1 MDIKMLFI
9 TEEATI
15 LEAMKRMDETSKKVL
30 FVVKDGKLVAAIS
43 DGDVR
48 RAILAGK
55 QLSEKIEDIANYKPK
70 YILEGEDVDPSKYM
84 KKKSVEAVPIVDENK
99 KILSI
104 HFWNDVVVKRR
115 RSKLTTPVVIMAGGK
130 GTRLYPYTKILPK
143 PLIPIGELPV
153 AEIIMDRFHKF
164 GCKEFFMIVNHKKN
178 MIKSYFSDISK
189 SYSIDYVDEDI
200 PLGTGGGIGLLKGKV
215 SETFILSNCDIIIEE
230 NFVDIYKHHVK
241 ENNMITMIC
250 SLKNFSIPYGV
261 VEFGEGGSIKAMKE
275 KPSMSFFTNTGCYIV
290 EPQVIDMIGENEEIG
305 FPDIIQRCKDHGYN
319 VGVYPINENAW
330 MDMGQL
336 DELKKMQDRLSVENG

>member
-1 MDIKMLFI
+1 MDIKMLFL
-9 TEEATI
+9 TEEDTI
-15 LEAMKRMDETSKKVL
+15 LDAMKRMDETSKKVL
-30 FVVKDGKLVAAIS
+30 FIVEDGILVAAIS

-55 QLSEKIEDIANYKPK
+55 QLSEKIKDIANYKPK
-70 YILEGEDVDPSKYM
+70 YILESDGINPSQYM
-84 KKKSVEAVPIVDENK
+84 KKKSIEAVPIVDEHM

-104 HFWNDVVVKRR
+104 HFWNDVVIKRK

-153 AEIIMDRFHKF
+153 AEIIMDRFHAF
-164 GCKEFFMIVNHKKN
+164 GCKEFHMIVNHKKN
-178 MIKSYFSDISK
+178 MIKSYFNEISK
-189 SYSIDYVDEDI
+189 EYTIDYVDEDI

-215 SETFILSNCDIIIEE
+215 NDTFILSNCDIIIEE
-230 NFVDIYKHHVK
+230 DFRDIYKHHIK
-241 ENNMITMIC
+241 EGNMITMVC

-290 EPQVIDMIGENEEIG
+290 ESQVIDMIGENEEIG
-305 FPDIIQRCKDHGYN
+305 FPDVIDRCKQNGHK

-336 DELKKMQDRLSVENG
+336 DELKKMQDRLSVDNN